1 MPAEQQYFAQNP
13 GSESNPTS
21 FSLKWRERE
30 YTFLTDSGVFS
41 KGALDYGTRALL
53 EALPDGIIGRVLD
66 LGCGW
71 GPVGVLL
78 GAQHPDATIV
88 MADVNERAV
97 MLAAENARR
106 NQVKA
111 QAIQSDGFNNITGQ
125 FDVIALN
132 PPIRAGKET
141 VYRLFSEAADHLTP
155 GGALYVVMR
164 KQQGA
169 PSALK
174 FLAGV
179 YSQVETLSITGGYRV
194 IKCMEGKAQHV

>member
-1 MPAEQQYFAQNP
+1 MPAEQQYFTQKP
-13 GSESNPTS
+13 TSDSNPVP
-21 FSLKWRERE
+21 FSLRWRDRE
-30 YTFLTDSGVFS
+30 YTFFTDSGVFS

-53 EALPDGIIGRVLD
+53 EALPSDISGRVLD

-78 GAQHPDATIV
+78 GAQHPEASIV

-97 MLAAENARR
+97 QLARDNALH
-106 NQVKA
+106 NKVHAQVL
-111 QAIQSDGFNNITGQ
+111 QSDGFEHILGQ
-125 FDVIALN
+125 FDLIALN

-141 VYRLFSEAADHLTP
+141 VYRLFREAAGHLCP

-174 FLAGV
+174 YLASM
-179 YSQVETLSITGGYRV
+179 YARVETLSIKGGYRV
-194 IKCMEGKAQHV
+194 IKCMEGKEQHV